1 MTLSLF
7 RQEAIEHQRLRLHG
21 EVLIYQPVSQRI
33 LAWLLVATVAA
44 IVSYLFWGEYARKET
59 VHGFLVPSGGV
70 VQVYARAAGTVTEV
84 SVVENQVVKQNDPLF
99 SVLVEQSTEEG
110 GRADTNTLDVIAR
123 QKKEIESQ
131 IDFAELNAN
140 AERQSLTTQVES
152 LNREIEQLERQR
164 AIQTYLSELSSQD
177 VQAAEGLMKKG
188 FLAENE
194 YRRRRE
200 AFLTSAQRKA
210 ELGQQ
215 IVARQYDLAQARNK
229 LAQLTVNSADNMSKL
244 RAALLEFDQRATEVE
259 GRRAYI
265 VRAPVDGRVS
275 SLQVTVGAP
284 ADGRV
289 PVMAI
294 LPSGSKLQ
302 AEIYIPS
309 RAIGFV
315 KPNQEVRLLYEAF
328 PHERFGAYV
337 GHVVTVSKTI
347 LAPND
352 VSAILGLREPVYRA
366 IVALDSQTIDAEGD
380 AVQLQAGE
388 QLSAN
393 IILDRRKLIQWIL
406 APIAQLRHVL

>member
-259 GRRAYI
+259 ERRAYI

>member
-7 RQEAIEHQRLRLHG
+7 RQEAIDHQRLRLHG
-21 EVLIYQPVSQRI
+21 EVLVYQPVSQRI
-33 LAWLLVATVAA
+33 LAWLLIATVAA

-59 VHGFLVPSGGV
+59 VQGFLVPSGGV
-70 VQVYARAAGTVTEV
+70 VQVYARAAGTITEV
-84 SVVENQVVKQNDPLF
+84 NVVENQIVKKNDPLL

-131 IDFAELNAN
+131 INFAQSNAN
-140 AERQSLTTQVES
+140 AERQGLTTEVES

-164 AIQTYLSELSSQD
+164 AIQTYLGELSSKD
-177 VQAAEGLMKKG
+177 VEAAEVLMKKG

-200 AFLTSAQRKA
+200 AFLQSAQRKS

-229 LAQLTVNSADNMSKL
+229 LAQLTVNAADSISKL
-244 RAALLEFDQRATEVE
+244 RASLLEIDQRATEIE
-259 GRRAYI
+259 GRRAYV

-275 SLQVTVGAP
+275 SLQVSVGGA

-294 LPSGSKLQ
+294 LPSGSRLQ

-328 PHERFGAYV
+328 PHERFGAYI
-337 GHVVTVSKTI
+337 GHVETVSKTI
-347 LAPND
+347 LAPGD

-366 IVALDSQTIDAEGD
+366 VVALDSQTIDAEGD
-380 AVQLQAGE
+380 AIQLQAGE

-393 IILDRRKLIQWIL
+393 IILDRRKLIGWIL
-406 APIAQLRHVL
+406 SPLARLGRAL